1 MVLGSSPVAVN
12 DLFLWFSTA
21 DLHNF
26 ADDNTVSAFS
36 KDLQELIKILEDAS
50 ECTIKW
56 FTNNCMILNPD
67 KFQSIII
74 DSNKGKINPQS
85 SKINGNSIET

>member
-1 MVLGSSPVAVN
+1 MKEL
-12 DLFLWFSTA
+12 STA

-26 ADDNTVSAFS
+26 ADDNTNSAFP
-36 KDLQELIKILEDAS
+36 KDLQELAKKLKDAS

-67 KFQSIII
+67 KF
-74 DSNKGKINPQS
+74 
-85 SKINGNSIET
+85 

>member
-1 MVLGSSPVAVN
+1 MKEL
-12 DLFLWFSTA
+12 STA

-26 ADDNTVSAFS
+26 ADDNTNSAFS
-36 KDLQELIKILEDAS
+36 KDLQELAKKLKDAS

-67 KFQSIII
+67 KFQSVIIA
-74 DSNKGKINPQS
+74 
-85 SKINGNSIET
+85 